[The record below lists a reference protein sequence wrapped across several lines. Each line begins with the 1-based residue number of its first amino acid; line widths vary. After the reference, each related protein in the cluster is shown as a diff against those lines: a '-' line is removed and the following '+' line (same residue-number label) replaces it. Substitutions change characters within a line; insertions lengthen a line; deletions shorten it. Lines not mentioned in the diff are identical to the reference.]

1 MQHRSW
7 GTRHELRTWALH
19 RPASPCSNVRHLP
32 RAVRH
37 QQPRACLCAFAPYDE
52 ISHTGKC
59 ARDDNFADTAARWT
73 AGAIPTLACTG
84 ARLAGRPYVSV
95 KAHSECIKGKRNEAR
110 PAHVGAPSACNSAIN
125 RAKSAK
131 GGEPPIPRT
140 CLHAFARLVIS
151 YNTMRR
157 RATDRTTSHELQ
169 RTGRLAKTCPV
180 VFARASR
187 CGSTQNRG
195 SPLLR

>member
-1 MQHRSW
+1 MCPRLQLRGHCRALDGGRNTNAGMLGRAPR
-7 GTRHELRTWALH
+7 GT
-19 RPASPCSNVRHLP
+19 
-32 RAVRH
+32 AVR
-37 QQPRACLCAFAPYDE
+37 
-52 ISHTGKC
+52 KC
-59 ARDDNFADTAARWT
+59 A
-73 AGAIPTLACTG
+73 GTLG
-84 ARLAGRPYVSV
+84 MYQR
-95 KAHSECIKGKRNEAR
+95 KRNEAR

-180 VFARASR
+180 VYARAHLAVRPCPQSKEPSPAIGFANFFCSYAPMTPSGVWPTAACSR
-187 CGSTQNRG
+187 RLSGD
-195 SPLLR
+195 LAAA